1 MCDDGINWEG
11 DLGKVDTAAKENE
24 NQNDTM
30 TKGNMKI
37 ELDHSDQT
45 AETGGDISQTVS
57 VARWIVYFQGALL
70 GVVAATFFIF
80 GMMVGSLTQS
90 KQNGATQIDCQVSG
104 RVMFSGASGERPD
117 VGAVVLLLPRDARP
131 EKRLDGRSV
140 NPASFEPL
148 ENPVIDF
155 VHAAGGAIVRA
166 DDQGRFEVYVK
177 APATYCLLVVSRK
190 QSKATEHQLTKGEM
204 AAISSYFSPVESLL
218 SDREYFFEIRSLDTA
233 EAKLGTIQL

>member
-1 MCDDGINWEG
+1 
-11 DLGKVDTAAKENE
+11 
-24 NQNDTM
+24 
-30 TKGNMKI
+30 MKI

-45 AETGGDISQTVS
+45 AETGGDVSQTVS

-90 KQNGATQIDCQVSG
+90 KQNGPILIDCQVSG
-104 RVMFSGASGERPD
+104 RVMFSGTSGERPD

-140 NPASFEPL
+140 NPASFVPL

-166 DDQGRFEVYVK
+166 DEQGRFEVYVK
-177 APATYCLLVVSRK
+177 AP
-190 QSKATEHQLTKGEM
+190 GD
-204 AAISSYFSPVESLL
+204 LL
-218 SDREYFFEIRSLDTA
+218 SVSGFPQTEQSGETSIDQGRDGSHQWLLFTGREFVERPRISF
-233 EAKLGTIQL
+233 